1 MEPKVNDF
9 EVIQRVINTT
19 QVILPI
25 YEASFKYKDHYYS
38 IRNTVF
44 TNKSDAENVKWAMQ
58 CGFMLYE
65 FSDKIN
71 GEIWN
76 VYYFS
81 LKEYIK
87 YAELDIA
94 KEIPFY
100 IIQSVFDKIVN
111 NFINE
116 DFKKN
121 PDKYYSK
128 ENQIY

>member
-1 MEPKVNDF
+1 MENKVDDF

-38 IRNTVF
+38 IRNF
-44 TNKSDAENVKWAMQ
+44 IAANKTDSEKVKWMIQ

-81 LKEYIK
+81 LEEYIK

-100 IIQSVFDKIVN
+100 IIQSVFEKIVN
-111 NFINE
+111 NFI
-116 DFKKN
+116 KK
-121 PDKYYSK
+121 
-128 ENQIY
+128 

>member
-9 EVIQRVINTT
+9 EVIQRVIHTM
-19 QVILPI
+19 QIMFPM

-38 IRNTVF
+38 IRNIIFVD
-44 TNKSDAENVKWAMQ
+44 KSERENVKWSMQ

-65 FSDKIN
+65 FSDRIN

-76 VYYFS
+76 VYYLS
-81 LKEYIK
+81 MEEYIK

-94 KEIPFY
+94 MQTAFY
-100 IIQSVFDKIVN
+100 INQSVFDTLVN
-111 NFINE
+111 NFINKE
-116 DFKKN
+116 FKVN

>member
-1 MEPKVNDF
+1 MDPKVNDF
-9 EVIQRVINTT
+9 EVMQRVINTR
-19 QVILPI
+19 QVIMPE

-38 IRNTVF
+38 IRNFMFV
-44 TNKSDAENVKWAMQ
+44 NKSEHESAKWTIQ
-58 CGFMLYE
+58 CGFILYE
-65 FSDKIN
+65 FSDRIN

-76 VYYFS
+76 VYY
-81 LKEYIK
+81 LTLEEYIK

-94 KEIPFY
+94 MTAFY
-100 IIQSVFDKIVN
+100 INQSVFDKVVN

-116 DFKKN
+116 EFKVN

>member
-1 MEPKVNDF
+1 MENKVNDF
-9 EVIQRVINTT
+9 EIIQRVINTR

-38 IRNTVF
+38 IRNFMFV
-44 TNKSDAENVKWAMQ
+44 NPSEHENVKWMIQ
-58 CGFMLYE
+58 CGFILYE

-76 VYYFS
+76 VYY
-81 LKEYIK
+81 LTLEEYIK

-94 KEIPFY
+94 MTAFY
-100 IIQSVFDKIVN
+100 INQSVFDKVVN

-116 DFKKN
+116 EFKVN

>member
-9 EVIQRVINTT
+9 EVMQRVINTR
-19 QVILPI
+19 QFIMPE

-38 IRNTVF
+38 IRNFMFV
-44 TNKSDAENVKWAMQ
+44 NKSEYENVKWTIQ
-58 CGFMLYE
+58 CGIILYE
-65 FSDKIN
+65 FSDRIN

-76 VYYFS
+76 VYY
-81 LKEYIK
+81 LTLEEYIK

-94 KEIPFY
+94 MTAFY
-100 IIQSVFDKIVN
+100 INQSVFDKVVN

-116 DFKKN
+116 EFKVN
-121 PDKYYSK
+121 VDKYYSE

>member
-38 IRNTVF
+38 IRNIMF
-44 TNKSDAENVKWAMQ
+44 TNKSDAENVKWTIQ

-76 VYYFS
+76 VYY
-81 LKEYIK
+81 LTLEEYIK

-94 KEIPFY
+94 MTAFY
-100 IIQSVFDKIVN
+100 INQSVFDKVVN
-111 NFINE
+111 NFINKE
-116 DFKKN
+116 FKVN

>member
-1 MEPKVNDF
+1 MENKVNDF
-9 EVIQRVINTT
+9 EIIQRVINAR
-19 QVILPI
+19 QVVMPE

-38 IRNTVF
+38 IRNFMFVDTSEHE
-44 TNKSDAENVKWAMQ
+44 KVKWMIQ
-58 CGFMLYE
+58 CGFILYE

-76 VYYFS
+76 VYY
-81 LKEYIK
+81 LTLEEYIK

-94 KEIPFY
+94 MTAFY
-100 IIQSVFDKIVN
+100 INQSVFDKVVN

-116 DFKKN
+116 EFKVN